1 MRKTADLCTQITIN
15 TSINFK
21 TIQTMDKQMQVRMKH
36 FLTLMAVAV
45 LGLLSCNTNA
55 SDMEK
60 IYDFTALSNKGKE
73 VSFADYKGKV
83 LLIVNTASKCGFTPQ
98 YDGLEALYQK
108 YKDQGLVIIGFPC
121 DQFGHQ
127 EPGTDEQIEEFCRIN
142 HGVTFPLMSKIEV
155 NGDSAHPIYQWL
167 KSQAGFAGF
176 NPEHPLT
183 KLLDE
188 MFTKADPDYASKPDI
203 KWNFTKFLISREGSV
218 VCRFE
223 PTTEPQDMEAS
234 IEQELAK

>member
-1 MRKTADLCTQITIN
+1 
-15 TSINFK
+15 
-21 TIQTMDKQMQVRMKH
+21 MKH
-36 FLTLMAVAV
+36 FLTLVAVAV
-45 LGLLSCNTNA
+45 VGLLSCKSNA
-55 SDMEK
+55 SDMNT

-73 VSFADYKGKV
+73 VNFADYQGKV

-155 NGDSAHPIYQWL
+155 NGEGAHPIYQWL

-176 NPEHPLT
+176 DPAHPLT
-183 KLLDE
+183 KILDE

-203 KWNFTKFLISREGSV
+203 KWNFTRFLISKEGKV
-218 VCRFE
+218 VSRFE
-223 PTTEPQDMEAS
+223 PTTEPQGMEES
-234 IEQELAK
+234 IEKALAK

>member
-1 MRKTADLCTQITIN
+1 MITNKHI
-15 TSINFK
+15 SILIM
-21 TIQTMDKQMQVRMKH
+21 TVTMC
-36 FLTLMAVAV
+36 
-45 LGLLSCNTNA
+45 LLSLNSKA
-55 SDMEK
+55 SDMNT

-73 VSFADYKGKV
+73 VNFADYKGKV

-127 EPGTDEQIEEFCRIN
+127 EPGTDEQIEEFCRLN

-155 NGDSAHPIYQWL
+155 NGEGAHPIYQWL
-167 KSQAGFAGF
+167 KSKAGFAGF
-176 NPEHPLT
+176 NPEHRLT
-183 KLLDE
+183 QILDE

-203 KWNFTKFLISREGSV
+203 KWNFTKFIISREV
-218 VCRFE
+218 KVICRFE
-223 PTTEPQDMEAS
+223 PTTEPKEMEES
-234 IEQELAK
+234 IEKELAK

>member
-1 MRKTADLCTQITIN
+1 
-15 TSINFK
+15 
-21 TIQTMDKQMQVRMKH
+21 MKH
-36 FLTLMAVAV
+36 FLTLVAVAV
-45 LGLLSCNTNA
+45 VGLLSCKSNA
-55 SDMEK
+55 SDMNT

-73 VSFADYKGKV
+73 VNFADYQGKV

-155 NGDSAHPIYQWL
+155 NGEGAHPIYQWL

-176 NPEHPLT
+176 DPAHPLT
-183 KLLDE
+183 KILDE

-203 KWNFTKFLISREGSV
+203 KWNFTKFLISKEGKV
-218 VCRFE
+218 VSRFE
-223 PTTEPQDMEAS
+223 PTTEPQGMEES
-234 IEQELAK
+234 IEKALAK

>member
-1 MRKTADLCTQITIN
+1 
-15 TSINFK
+15 
-21 TIQTMDKQMQVRMKH
+21 MDKQMQVRMKH
-36 FLTLMAVAV
+36 FLTLMAAAV
-45 LGLLSCNTNA
+45 LGLLSCNTHA

-203 KWNFTKFLISREGSV
+203 KWNFTKFLISRAGSV

>member
-1 MRKTADLCTQITIN
+1 
-15 TSINFK
+15 
-21 TIQTMDKQMQVRMKH
+21 MKH
-36 FLTLMAVAV
+36 FLTLVAVAV
-45 LGLLSCNTNA
+45 VGLLSCKSNA
-55 SDMEK
+55 SDMNT

-73 VSFADYKGKV
+73 VNFADYQGKV

-155 NGDSAHPIYQWL
+155 NGEGAHPIYQWL

-176 NPEHPLT
+176 DPAHPLT
-183 KLLDE
+183 KILDE

-203 KWNFTKFLISREGSV
+203 KWNFTKFLISKEGKV
-218 VCRFE
+218 VSRFE
-223 PTTEPQDMEAS
+223 PTTEPQGMEES
-234 IEQELAK
+234 IEKELAK

>member
-1 MRKTADLCTQITIN
+1 
-15 TSINFK
+15 
-21 TIQTMDKQMQVRMKH
+21 MKH
-36 FLTLMAVAV
+36 FLTLVAAAVV
-45 LGLLSCNTNA
+45 GLLSCKSNA
-55 SDMEK
+55 SDMNT

-73 VSFADYKGKV
+73 VNFADYQGKV

-155 NGDSAHPIYQWL
+155 NGEGAHPIYQWL

-176 NPEHPLT
+176 DPAHPLT
-183 KLLDE
+183 KILDE

-203 KWNFTKFLISREGSV
+203 KWNFTKFLISKEGKV
-218 VCRFE
+218 VSRFE
-223 PTTEPQDMEAS
+223 PTTEPQGMEES
-234 IEQELAK
+234 IEKALAK

>member
-1 MRKTADLCTQITIN
+1 
-15 TSINFK
+15 
-21 TIQTMDKQMQVRMKH
+21 MKH
-36 FLTLMAVAV
+36 FLTLVAVAV
-45 LGLLSCNTNA
+45 VGLLSCKSNA
-55 SDMEK
+55 SDMNT

-73 VSFADYKGKV
+73 VNFADYQGKV

-127 EPGTDEQIEEFCRIN
+127 EPGADEQIEEFCRIN

-155 NGDSAHPIYQWL
+155 NGEGAHPIYQWL

-176 NPEHPLT
+176 DPAHPLT
-183 KLLDE
+183 KILDE

-203 KWNFTKFLISREGSV
+203 KWNFTKFLISKEGKV
-218 VCRFE
+218 VSRFE
-223 PTTEPQDMEAS
+223 PTTEPQGMEES
-234 IEQELAK
+234 IEKALAK